1 MENIIEY
8 EQRTEGWFKSR
19 LGKVTASAVVGICK
33 GSRGS
38 YLASRK
44 NYMADKVIEILTG
57 QPAEGFTSDAMQW
70 GTDTEPLARA
80 VYEGETG
87 SIVTE
92 CGFIDHPTID
102 RLGASPDGMVTSD
115 IALEIKCP
123 NTATHIEFLLNQK
136 IKREYLFQM
145 NTGMMCTGASVCH
158 FVSYDPR
165 LPDNLAYIM
174 IPVKKDPV
182 ICAEIEAE
190 TKLFLMELDA
200 TLKSLKEKYHA
211 TAS

>member
-1 MENIIEY
+1 MEQYSQEWWDARN
-8 EQRTEGWFKSR
+8 
-19 LGKVTASAVVGICK
+19 GKVTASAVVGICK
-33 GSRGS
+33 GKKGA

-44 NYMADKVIEILTG
+44 NYMADKIIEILTG
-57 QPAEGFTSDAMQW
+57 QPPEGFTSTAMQW

-87 SIVTE
+87 NMVTE

-102 RLGASPDGMVTSD
+102 RLGVSPDGLVSFD
-115 IALEIKCP
+115 IILEIKCP
-123 NTATHIEFLLNQK
+123 NTATHIEFLLNPK
-136 IKREYLFQM
+136 IKREYIFQM
-145 NTGMMCTGASVCH
+145 NAGMMCTGANICH

-165 LPDNLAYIM
+165 LPDNLSYFM
-174 IPVKKDPV
+174 VEVKRDLV

-200 TLKSLKEKYHA
+200 TLKALKEKF
-211 TAS
+211 